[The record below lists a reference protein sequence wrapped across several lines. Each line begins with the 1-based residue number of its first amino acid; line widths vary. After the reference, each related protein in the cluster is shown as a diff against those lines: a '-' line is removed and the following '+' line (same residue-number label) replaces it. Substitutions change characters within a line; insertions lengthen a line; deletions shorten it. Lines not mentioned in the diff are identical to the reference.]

1 MRAPRHRRHRGGLPV
16 LPCEPR
22 TPPYAALRTLAI
34 VQAALSGYLTIWSV
48 IGVGWLAAQLRVL
61 TESHRRMLSR
71 LAFTIA
77 SPALLLS
84 LVARADL
91 GHLFSGALVVS
102 ALAIGLAAVAYLV
115 AARVLLGRGDLPG
128 RVVGTLCSVYTNAGN
143 LGLPV
148 AAYVLGDMTWMAPI
162 ILIQVG
168 LLQPAA
174 MALLDLAA
182 ARSDGRTLSWGRYA
196 SLPFRNPITVF
207 TLVGL
212 VLNLLR
218 VELPDL
224 LWQPVAM
231 VGQLAVPAM
240 LIAFGVSLRLDPLPG
255 RGPHARELALIA
267 PLKVLVHPAI
277 AFGLG
282 AWVFH
287 LPVRD
292 LLATTVIAALPTAQ
306 NIYLISSRYH
316 VRTLLAR
323 DAIFVSTIA
332 SIPVIVAASTWLG

>member
-1 MRAPRHRRHRGGLPV
+1 MRAPRHRRQPAGRAV
-16 LPCEPR
+16 LPSEPR
-22 TPPYAALRTLAI
+22 TPQAPTLPTLTT

-48 IGVGWLAAQLRVL
+48 IGVGWVAAQFRVL
-61 TESHRRMLSR
+61 TENHRRMLSR

-91 GHLFSGALVVS
+91 GHLFSATLGVS
-102 ALAIGLAAVAYLV
+102 ALAIVLAAVVYLA
-115 AARVLLGRGDLPG
+115 AARLLPGPGDLPG

-168 LLQPAA
+168 VLQPMA
-174 MALLDLAA
+174 MALLDLAS
-182 ARSDGRTLSWGRYA
+182 ARSEGRSLSWQRYA
-196 SLPFRNPITVF
+196 TLPFRNPITVC
-207 TLVGL
+207 TLLGL
-212 VLNLLR
+212 LLNLLHVR
-218 VELPDL
+218 LPAP
-224 LWQPVAM
+224 LWEPVDV

-240 LIAFGVSLRLDPLPG
+240 LVAFGISLRLDPLPG
-255 RGPHARELALIA
+255 YGPDSRELSLVA
-267 PLKVLVHPAI
+267 PIKVLVHPAI
-277 AFGLG
+277 ALALG
-282 AWVFH
+282 RWVFD
-287 LPVRD
+287 LPTPD
-292 LLATTVIAALPTAQ
+292 LLAVTVIAALPTAQ
-306 NIYLISSRYH
+306 NIYLISSRYR

-332 SIPVIVAASTWLG
+332 SIPVIVAASTWLR